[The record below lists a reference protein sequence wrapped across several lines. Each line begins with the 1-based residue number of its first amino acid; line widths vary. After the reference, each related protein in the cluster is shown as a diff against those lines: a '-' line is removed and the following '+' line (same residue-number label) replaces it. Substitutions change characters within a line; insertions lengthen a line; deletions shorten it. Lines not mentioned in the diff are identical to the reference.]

1 MSQPLLSQ
9 SQPQETNPVLTASVR
24 DVRFFTALLKGIN
37 FSNRASVTLTA
48 DAGMG
53 MIVTV
58 EEARCLLATSYI
70 YRDHFDEWSYSPDRS
85 RPENSQPAQNT
96 PDRDPDSTTF
106 EIPLTTLIE
115 CLGVFGTANMSSYS
129 NAPKPKKWR
138 REDDASDEERGD
150 VKGKGRG
157 VPSNNRQQANAVHG
171 LEHFFGGGNEKRTSM
186 RLSYAGPG
194 YPLTLLLAED
204 SSGPT
209 TICEITTFDPEPNID
224 LPFDGDQTVLKIIF
238 KSSLWLRDALSEL
251 DPSCEKITFIGNPA
265 ADIARSAEQRRES
278 AGGTA
283 SISKPLFR
291 IKASG
296 DFGSTEGGLGDF
308 RMFAARIGQ
317 VKRLIPPWGVYSYPD
332 DAGWLHSYRFAH
344 IAHTIRAL
352 QSSTKTSLRIEAEGL
367 LSLQFLVPVPKAR
380 GGGTSDS
387 FIEFR
392 CVPLD
397 DEVA

>member
-1 MSQPLLSQ
+1 MFLSQ
-9 SQPQETNPVLTASVR
+9 SQRQERNPVLTASVR
-24 DVRFFTALLKGIN
+24 DVRFFASLLKGIN
-37 FSNRASVTLTA
+37 FSNRASVTLSA
-48 DAGMG
+48 DTGMG
-53 MIVTV
+53 MIIAV
-58 EEARCLLATSYI
+58 EEAHCVLATSYI
-70 YRDHFDEWSYSPDRS
+70 YRDHFDEWSY
-85 RPENSQPAQNT
+85 T
-96 PDRDPDSTTF
+96 PDRFHPAISQRTQQAPDHDPGSTTF

-115 CLGVFGTANMSSYS
+115 CLGIFGTANMSTHSS
-129 NAPKPKKWR
+129 GPKPKKWR
-138 REDDASDEERGD
+138 REEDASDDDRGNT
-150 VKGKGRG
+150 KGKGRD
-157 VPSNNRQQANAVHG
+157 VQSNDPQQGNSARG
-171 LEHFFGGGNEKRTSM
+171 LEHFFGAGNEKRTSM
-186 RLSYAGPG
+186 RLLYAGPG

-209 TICEITTFDPEPNID
+209 TTCEITTFDPEPNIE

-251 DPSCEKITFIGNPA
+251 DPSCDKITFISNPA
-265 ADIARSAEQRRES
+265 AEVAKSTGQRREG
-278 AGGTA
+278 AGGTVGTL
-283 SISKPLFR
+283 KPLFR

-296 DFGSTEGGLGDF
+296 DFGSTEMD
-308 RMFAARIGQ
+308 
-317 VKRLIPPWGVYSYPD
+317 YPND
-332 DAGWLHSYRFAH
+332 REVLESFECSRPVSVSYRFAH

-392 CVPLD
+392 CMALD